1 MKYRAAIIGCGKI
14 GSEFSDDP
22 RIKDIYTH
30 SGAYSSC
37 PDTNLIAVCDSD
49 LGKAQKCANR
59 WGVPEVYS
67 DFRTMLEESR
77 PEIISVCTPDATHY
91 QIIQEIMEYNC
102 IRAIFAE
109 KPLALNISEAKELIH
124 RAQEKKIIVSVNYFR
139 RYAPNHRELSLF
151 LQDKTNIG
159 EIQTVSGYYTKGIL
173 HNGSH
178 WLDLAR
184 FLIGEINLVQGFP
197 VTSIITDD
205 PTVSAYLLFN
215 NGASGFLFGCDE
227 KMFDIFEMDIIGTK
241 GRIRILD
248 SGHTIEKYHVE
259 DDPNYSGYLALAIG
273 LRNSGGLTDS
283 LLHAV
288 EDIVRC
294 LKTGGEPI
302 CSGLDG
308 LEALRIGQ
316 SIRESALTGKKIVF
330 HNE

>member
-14 GSEFSDDP
+14 GSEFADDP
-22 RIKDIYTH
+22 RIKDIFSH
-30 SGAYSSC
+30 GGAYDSC
-37 PDTNLIAVCDSD
+37 PDTTLVAVCDSD
-49 LGKAQKCANR
+49 LEKAEKCGHR
-59 WGVPEVYS
+59 WGVKDVYT
-67 DFRTMLEESR
+67 DFQRMVEESK
-77 PEIISVCTPDATHY
+77 PDIVSVCTPDATHY
-91 QIIQEIMEYNC
+91 QIIRDVMEYDC

-109 KPLALNISEAKELIH
+109 KPLALNLSEAKELVRFVH
-124 RAQEKKIIVSVNYFR
+124 EKKIILSVNYFR
-139 RYAPNHRELSLF
+139 RYAPNHRELCLF
-151 LQDKTNIG
+151 LQDKSNIG

-184 FLIGEINLVQGFP
+184 FLVGEIQSVQGFP
-197 VTSIITDD
+197 GAQINTDD

-227 KMFDIFEMDIIGTK
+227 KKFDIFEMDIIGTM
-241 GRIRILD
+241 GRIRIID
-248 SGHTIEKYHVE
+248 SGHTIEKYRID
-259 DDPNYSGYLALAIG
+259 DDPNYSGYKAFATG
-273 LRNSGGLTDS
+273 TRNSGGMTDS

-288 EDIVRC
+288 EDIVKC
-294 LKTGGEPI
+294 LETGREPI

-316 SIRESALTGKKIVF
+316 SIRESAITGKKIVF